1 MPRAQAGV
9 AAGIASSSRQVG
21 QVLGVAVMGS
31 VLTANLHGSLQSGFI
46 AATRPGWWIIAGCG
60 FAVIVLAL
68 LTTGQRG
75 RASAA
80 KAASLVETV
89 EDAARKVPAA
99 DAAAE
104 IGAGQRLRRVAED
117 QVDRLRRQV

>member
-46 AATRPGWWIIAGCG
+46 AATRPGWWIIAACG

-68 LTTGQRG
+68 ITTGRRG
-75 RASAA
+75 KASAA
-80 KAASLVETV
+80 QAASLVATGE
-89 EDAARKVPAA
+89 EAQEKVPDPFAVSLENQ
-99 DAAAE
+99 DV
-104 IGAGQRLRRVAED
+104 AGITL
-117 QVDRLRRQV
+117 